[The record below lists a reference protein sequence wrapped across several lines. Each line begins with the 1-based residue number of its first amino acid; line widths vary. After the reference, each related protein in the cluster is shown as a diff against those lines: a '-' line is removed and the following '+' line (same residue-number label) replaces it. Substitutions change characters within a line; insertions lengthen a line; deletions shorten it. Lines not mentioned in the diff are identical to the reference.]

1 MVCGAL
7 WLMPFLGQAVPQVME
22 APAYS
27 IIATIY
33 LGAMPSATAYLLWS
47 NAMSLAKKTSDVSNF
62 QFLTPLL
69 STVMGFAML
78 GEVPTA
84 MTMVGGLIII
94 ASIVVFGLKGK

>member
-1 MVCGAL
+1 
-7 WLMPFLGQAVPQVME
+7 
-22 APAYS
+22 
-27 IIATIY
+27 
-33 LGAMPSATAYLLWS
+33 
-47 NAMSLAKKTSDVSNF
+47 MSLAKKTSDVSNF

-78 GEVPTA
+78 GEIPTA